1 MGSRINKHLGE
12 LFLGLRL
19 LQLLV
24 GADLFEQYEA
34 LGRGHLLLNGHLKH
48 LLGLLDLDECPV
60 YLLVLVPAPFVVVV
74 E

>member
-24 GADLFEQYEA
+24 RADLLEQDKT
-34 LGRGHLLLNGHLKH
+34 LGSGHLLLDGHLKN

-60 YLLVLVPAPFVVVV
+60 YLLVLVPSPFVVVV